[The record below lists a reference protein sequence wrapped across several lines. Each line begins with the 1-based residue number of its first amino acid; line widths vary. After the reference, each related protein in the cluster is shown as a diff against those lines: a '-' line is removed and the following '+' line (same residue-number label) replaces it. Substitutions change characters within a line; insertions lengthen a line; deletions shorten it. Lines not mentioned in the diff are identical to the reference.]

1 MPVWGAASWIRGGV
15 AQGARGESVW
25 WVAVAGFVEGL
36 VERLRVLRERRRAV
50 ILAHN
55 YTLPEVQDVADF
67 VGDSLEMAIRA
78 AETDAEVIVVAGVR
92 FMAEV
97 AKLLNPDRVVLHPEP
112 AAGCPLA
119 DYATRRAIEW
129 FRSRYPGAPL
139 LVYVNSTLEA
149 KALGDYLVTSA
160 SAVEAARRL
169 AGEGHEVIGLAPDRN
184 LADWVGESLG
194 GAAEVVAV
202 PPEGHCPVHEYLV
215 SEYYVRRAREEHP
228 GARVLVHPEA
238 PRAARRLADYV
249 GSTSQMLRY
258 IGRTDPRG
266 EYVLATEEGLAYRAR
281 RLYPEARVY
290 PVSGRTVCIDM
301 KKITLDKIVA
311 SLEHLR
317 PRVELPP
324 ETAKRARETVVRGLE
339 LVGKLPKT
347 LA

>member
-1 MPVWGAASWIRGGV
+1 MAAATWIKGRLSEATAGDEGL
-15 AQGARGESVW
+15 R
-25 WVAVAGFVEGL
+25 WVAVAGFVEEL
-36 VERLRVLRERRRAV
+36 VERLSSLRERRRAV

-78 AETDAEVIVVAGVR
+78 AEADAEVIVVAGVR

-119 DYATRRAIEW
+119 DYATRRAVEW

-169 AGEGHEVIGLAPDRN
+169 AGEGYEVIGLAPDRN

-194 GAAEVVAV
+194 GAARVVAV

-215 SEYYVRRAREEHP
+215 SPYYVRRAREEHP

-266 EYVLATEEGLAYRAR
+266 EYVLATEEGLAYRAK
-281 RLYPEARVY
+281 RLYPEARVH

-311 SLEHLR
+311 SLENLE
-317 PRVELPP
+317 PRVELPQGAA
-324 ETAKRARETVVRGLE
+324 EKARETVVRGLE